1 MLKNR
6 ILLLAKIFISFIAFY
21 NTYLFITLTN
31 YIKYL
36 NFNNI
41 FFIMLAVAFLVVGLI
56 FRAEKMVLLIN
67 PLHSNCRLTI
77 YKGNFIGSLVNI
89 CLPFK
94 VGDLVRAH
102 IMSNELKYSH
112 SASIFTIVFERMI
125 DSIFMLAIIIV
136 FVYFNDALELYYFQ
150 IFYLTL
156 LAVLLFSLF
165 SIFYFQ
171 SNLLLASFN
180 KFSSFFNDRINDYL
194 RISFW
199 SGARYLK
206 VILSIANWK
215 IYIIYTVLM
224 WVSYFLFTYLVFTV
238 VFKVWGIQNPLFYL
252 EGVISPLLNMYS
264 NSLDSFLGY
273 IHPNTVFESARDI
286 FLKYI
291 WFLSILLPALAGVI
305 FLFFVRKNVT
315 LDSSYHREDFELL
328 KRNSNS
334 VNPYTNF
341 LDEYFSVSPISRA
354 IESMEINGQCFIRSV
369 LVGGSK
375 AKTILIQYK
384 NQLLVRKISSS
395 DESKKFNF
403 HNEWLNFN
411 NKFKFVPRI
420 ISTGKIGQA
429 HYIDLEYIDD
439 SQSLSEFINHNDI
452 SSTVRVL
459 KEIIVKLDGTIYKK
473 SKPISDESILI
484 NYVDQKV
491 FKKIDEVKLFSMELE
506 LLYQYENIQINGS
519 DYLNLPNCINL
530 IMNNKKM
537 INLLSSFNQSDIHG
551 DLTLE
556 NILVKND
563 KFFLIDPNNENLI
576 SDKIVDYAKLFQSL
590 NSGYEFLIKQ
600 SKVTIDKDKIFFI
613 DNKSYQY
620 EEAFKQLVIFLNTRI
635 SKDQV
640 SSIYFHEGIHF
651 CRLLPYRAIK
661 DINTVPIFYAIA
673 TICFNNFIRS
683 QQS

>member
-1 MLKNR
+1 
-6 ILLLAKIFISFIAFY
+6 
-21 NTYLFITLTN
+21 
-31 YIKYL
+31 
-36 NFNNI
+36 
-41 FFIMLAVAFLVVGLI
+41 
-56 FRAEKMVLLIN
+56 
-67 PLHSNCRLTI
+67 
-77 YKGNFIGSLVNI
+77 
-89 CLPFK
+89 
-94 VGDLVRAH
+94 
-102 IMSNELKYSH
+102 
-112 SASIFTIVFERMI
+112 
-125 DSIFMLAIIIV
+125 
-136 FVYFNDALELYYFQ
+136 
-150 IFYLTL
+150 
-156 LAVLLFSLF
+156 
-165 SIFYFQ
+165 
-171 SNLLLASFN
+171 
-180 KFSSFFNDRINDYL
+180 
-194 RISFW
+194 
-199 SGARYLK
+199 
-206 VILSIANWK
+206 
-215 IYIIYTVLM
+215 M

-305 FLFFVRKNVT
+305 FLFFVRKNAT

-341 LDEYFSVSPISRA
+341 LDEYFSVSPVSRA
-354 IESMEINGQCFIRSV
+354 IESMEINGQCFIKRV

-395 DESKKFNF
+395 DEGTKFNF

-420 ISTGKIGQA
+420 ISTGKIGQV
-429 HYIDLEYIDD
+429 HYIDMEYIDD
-439 SQSLSEFINHNDI
+439 SQPLSEFINCNDI

-473 SKPISDESILI
+473 SNPISDESILI

-556 NILVKND
+556 NIIVKND

-590 NSGYEFLIKQ
+590 NSG
-600 SKVTIDKDKIFFI
+600 
-613 DNKSYQY
+613 
-620 EEAFKQLVIFLNTRI
+620 
-635 SKDQV
+635 
-640 SSIYFHEGIHF
+640 
-651 CRLLPYRAIK
+651 
-661 DINTVPIFYAIA
+661 
-673 TICFNNFIRS
+673 
-683 QQS
+683 